1 MREMN
6 GCSMRDDDIQKKV
19 VVGDVKVLLLGI
31 DTPTIYIDN
40 IVINLFDFCYI
51 VIVPSFI
58 HLPRLP
64 PTHTS
69 SSNETDLLDDYDYS
83 NSTIRKAKHPRS
95 EN

>member
-6 GCSMRDDDIQKKV
+6 GYSMRRRIQKKV

-31 DTPTIYIDN
+31 DAPTIYIDN

-51 VIVPSFI
+51 VIVPSFL

-64 PTHTS
+64 PMH
-69 SSNETDLLDDYDYS
+69 
-83 NSTIRKAKHPRS
+83 IFFK
-95 EN
+95 